1 MKDRAMQALFLLAL
15 IPVSEEAADPN
26 SYGFRPFR
34 STADAMGQCF
44 TLLAKRASPQW
55 ILEGDIKGCFDNID
69 HNWLMTNV
77 PTDKRIPQKW
87 LKAGFIHRQLFSPTV
102 AGTPQ
107 GGMISPTVANWALD
121 GLEHELKEHFHSRH
135 LVHMVRYADDFVI
148 TGRSKE
154 LLEQDV
160 RPIVEAFLGA
170 RGLELS
176 KEKTRIT
183 HIQEGFDFLGQN
195 VRKYGDK
202 LLIKPSRNNVKA
214 FLGKV
219 RDILKESNNGKM
231 GHRDGSIKDSTNITG
246 CS

>member
-1 MKDRAMQALFLLAL
+1 MAKPSEHYHCLRQWVSTRGYRATKIVGGLHSLCVRNKATFLFWNKH
-15 IPVSEEAADPN
+15 VYFKKS
-26 SYGFRPFR
+26 G
-34 STADAMGQCF
+34 C
-44 TLLAKRASPQW
+44 SPQW

-77 PTDKRIPQKW
+77 PTDKRILQKW

-107 GGMISPTVANWALD
+107 GGIISPTVANWALD
-121 GLEHELKEHFHSRH
+121 GLEKELKEHFHSRY

-160 RPIVEAFLGA
+160 RPVVEAFLRV

-214 FLGKV
+214 FL
-219 RDILKESNNGKM
+219 
-231 GHRDGSIKDSTNITG
+231 
-246 CS
+246 